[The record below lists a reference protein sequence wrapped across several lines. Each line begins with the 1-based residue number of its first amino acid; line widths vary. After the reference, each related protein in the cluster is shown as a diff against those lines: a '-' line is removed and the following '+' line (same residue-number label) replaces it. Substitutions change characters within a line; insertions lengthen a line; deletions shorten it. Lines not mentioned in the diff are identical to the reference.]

1 MMNSNVALHPWGF
14 LKTLLISY
22 VLTALLLGGLAFLMY
37 RAKLGATEAA
47 WGVMVIYLVAC
58 AVGGFLTGR
67 RVGTQ
72 RLLWGLL
79 SGVLYFVV
87 LAIVSLLLGEGFQG
101 EGRQIMTVLAACLAG
116 SAVGAFLS

>member
-1 MMNSNVALHPWGF
+1 MNSNVALHPWGF

-22 VLTALLLGGLAFLMY
+22 ILTALLLGGLTLLMY
-37 RAKLGATEAA
+37 RAKLGASEAA
-47 WGVMVIYLVAC
+47 WGVKVIYLLTC
-58 AVGGFLTGR
+58 AVGGYLTGR
-67 RVGTQ
+67 RVGSR

-87 LAIVSLLLGEGFQG
+87 LAIVSLLMGAGFQG
-101 EGRQIMTVLAACLAG
+101 EGRQIMTVLVACLAG